1 LTVTI
6 VGDINWDHKVSIP
19 DANVIGLAWGDTN
32 SDSWWNIKADLTHDG
47 KIDILDA
54 TRIGLHWDE
63 SW

>member
-1 LTVTI
+1 
-6 VGDINWDHKVSIP
+6 VGDINGDHTVSIL
-19 DANVIGLAWGDTN
+19 DANVIALAWGDTN